1 MPELPCQGLQLKPTA
16 NSSVGSRGLNTHTH
30 WHTPSLWGSSLWD
43 EDPSSSIP
51 STSICDDSTDPVL
64 FYPTKRHRKGRQSA
78 FTVLSRGKYQLI
90 EHQVC
95 KGCEELA
102 SLLSCSIMSTAW
114 STRGR
119 AAARQSVNSSQHLT
133 WFNRHVS
140 VTVAVISTAMLA
152 TKKEE
157 NRAEIFWIC
166 HCVLKGKKKTR
177 HVICVITWL
186 CLWNQ
191 TCCWECVNSSTEVVL
206 FLDSDGSTT
215 FDMTVFN
222 VGTKYVWTVWGNS

>member
-166 HCVLKGKKKTR
+166 HCVLKGKKKDPSCDLCN
-177 HVICVITWL
+177 HVTVPVKPNLLLGTCQQQYRGSSFPR
-186 CLWNQ
+186 LWR
-191 TCCWECVNSSTEVVL
+191 
-206 FLDSDGSTT
+206 
-215 FDMTVFN
+215 FN
-222 VGTKYVWTVWGNS
+222 HIWHDRF

>member
-16 NSSVGSRGLNTHTH
+16 NSSVGSRGLNT
-30 WHTPSLWGSSLWD
+30 HTPSLWGSSLWD

-152 TKKEE
+152 TKKRRKQSG
-157 NRAEIFWIC
+157 NILDLSLR
-166 HCVLKGKKKTR
+166 LKREKKDPSCDLCN
-177 HVICVITWL
+177 HVTVPVKPNLLLGMCQQQYRGSSFPR
-186 CLWNQ
+186 LWR
-191 TCCWECVNSSTEVVL
+191 
-206 FLDSDGSTT
+206 
-215 FDMTVFN
+215 FN
-222 VGTKYVWTVWGNS
+222 HIWHDRF

>member
-166 HCVLKGKKKTR
+166 HCVLKGKKKDPSCDLCN
-177 HVICVITWL
+177 HVTVPVKPNLLLGMCQQQYRGSSFPR
-186 CLWNQ
+186 LWR
-191 TCCWECVNSSTEVVL
+191 
-206 FLDSDGSTT
+206 
-215 FDMTVFN
+215 FN
-222 VGTKYVWTVWGNS
+222 HIWHDRF

>member
-1 MPELPCQGLQLKPTA
+1 MSGLAVKA
-16 NSSVGSRGLNTHTH
+16 NRKFKCRQQRFK
-30 WHTPSLWGSSLWD
+30 HTPSLWGSSLWD

-152 TKKEE
+152 TTK
-157 NRAEIFWIC
+157 
-166 HCVLKGKKKTR
+166 KKKTER
-177 HVICVITWL
+177 
-186 CLWNQ
+186 
-191 TCCWECVNSSTEVVL
+191 
-206 FLDSDGSTT
+206 
-215 FDMTVFN
+215 
-222 VGTKYVWTVWGNS
+222 KYFGFVTAS